1 MRVKVFFVRDDA
13 GREARMAAMGGAG
26 LMFCQYEGVAVVEVE
41 CLEAAFEA
49 TQNFDDAS
57 WPSQPNTEMLTVPV
71 RGVRSS
77 CVGDMFETPDGLFVV
92 QPCGFARHEEV
103 CR

>member
-26 LMFCQYEGVAVVEVE
+26 LMFCQYESVAVVEVE
-41 CLEAAFEA
+41 CLGAAFEA
-49 TQNFDDAS
+49 TQNFDAPWS
-57 WPSQPNTEMLTVPV
+57 SRAGTEMLIE

-92 QPCGFARHEEV
+92 QPCGFARHEDV
-103 CR
+103 RHG